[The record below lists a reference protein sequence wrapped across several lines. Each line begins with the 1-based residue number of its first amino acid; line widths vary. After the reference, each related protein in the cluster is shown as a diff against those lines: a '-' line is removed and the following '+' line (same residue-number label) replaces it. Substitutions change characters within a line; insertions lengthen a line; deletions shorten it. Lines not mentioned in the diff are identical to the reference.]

1 LTIPK
6 VFDIINKKS
15 VISREKKEKLTMAKI
30 SFTKLNKVK
39 SLPVVEIPIDDQK
52 VLVEQY
58 LPLEEKVNLI
68 TSVIEQSGNGEEG
81 FFNIVKL
88 EAYYIIEMIR
98 AYTNIS
104 FTEKQLED
112 TTKLYDAIRLND
124 IWTVVADAIP
134 GAEREYIWSN
144 IMALAREITAYNNSA
159 LGILKSISEDYSA
172 LDFEAQNIRDKIND
186 PNVTGLV
193 KEVLTKL
200 G

>member
-1 LTIPK
+1 
-6 VFDIINKKS
+6 
-15 VISREKKEKLTMAKI
+15 MAKVN
-30 SFTKLNKVK
+30 FTKLNKIK
-39 SLPVVEIPIDDQK
+39 SLPVKEISIDDQK

-124 IWTVVADAIP
+124 VWAAVADVIP
-134 GAEREYIWSN
+134 GAEREYIWN
-144 IMALAREITAYNNSA
+144 NVLTLAREITTYNNSV
-159 LGILKSISEDYSA
+159 LGVLKAISND
-172 LDFEAQNIRDKIND
+172 RDNLNFDIEEIMKNLND
-186 PNVTGLV
+186 PQALSLLKGMVDMTGL
-193 KEVLTKL
+193 TN
-200 G
+200 

>member
-1 LTIPK
+1 
-6 VFDIINKKS
+6 
-15 VISREKKEKLTMAKI
+15 MAKI

-39 SLPVVEIPIDDQK
+39 TFGTTEITIGDQK
-52 VLVEQY
+52 IEVEQY

-88 EAYYIIEMIR
+88 EAYYIIEMLK

-124 IWTVVADAIP
+124 VWAAVEDAIP
-134 GAEREYIWSN
+134 ESEREYIWN
-144 IMALAREITAYNNSA
+144 NTLAMAREVTTYNNSVLGVLKAISNDREA
-159 LGILKSISEDYSA
+159 LNFDIAELV
-172 LDFEAQNIRDKIND
+172 DKIKD
-186 PNVTGLV
+186 PEALATLKGLLGQTGLIN
-193 KEVLTKL
+193 
-200 G
+200 

>member
-1 LTIPK
+1 
-6 VFDIINKKS
+6 
-15 VISREKKEKLTMAKI
+15 MAKI
-30 SFTKLNKVK
+30 SFTKLNKIK
-39 SLPVVEIPIDDQK
+39 SLPVVEISIDDQK

-124 IWTVVADAIP
+124 IWATVADAIP

-144 IMALAREITAYNNSA
+144 IMALAREITTYNNSV
-159 LGILKSISEDYSA
+159 LGVLKTISSD
-172 LDFEAQNIRDKIND
+172 RDSLNFDVQEIMNNLND
-186 PNVTGLV
+186 PEALKLLKGMVDMTGL
-193 KEVLTKL
+193 TN
-200 G
+200 

>member
-1 LTIPK
+1 
-6 VFDIINKKS
+6 
-15 VISREKKEKLTMAKI
+15 MAKL
-30 SFTKLNKVK
+30 SFTKLNKIK
-39 SLPVVEIPIDDQK
+39 SLPVVEISIDDQK

-124 IWTVVADAIP
+124 VWAAVADAIP
-134 GAEREYIWSN
+134 VAEREYVWNN
-144 IMALAREITAYNNSA
+144 ILALAREITTYNNSV
-159 LGILKSISEDYSA
+159 LGVLKAISND
-172 LDFEAQNIRDKIND
+172 RDGLNFDVQEIMNNLND
-186 PNVTGLV
+186 PEALKLLKGMVDMTGL
-193 KEVLTKL
+193 TN
-200 G
+200 

>member
-1 LTIPK
+1 
-6 VFDIINKKS
+6 
-15 VISREKKEKLTMAKI
+15 MAKI
-30 SFTKLNKVK
+30 AFSKLNKIK
-39 SLPVVEIPIDDQK
+39 SLPVVEISIDDQK

-144 IMALAREITAYNNSA
+144 IMALAREITTYNNSV
-159 LGILKSISEDYSA
+159 LGVLKAISSD
-172 LDFEAQNIRDKIND
+172 RDNLNFDVTELMNQIND
-186 PNVTGLV
+186 PQALTLLKSMVDMTGL
-193 KEVLTKL
+193 TK
-200 G
+200 

>member
-1 LTIPK
+1 
-6 VFDIINKKS
+6 
-15 VISREKKEKLTMAKI
+15 MAKVN
-30 SFTKLNKVK
+30 FTKLNKIK
-39 SLPVVEIPIDDQK
+39 SLPVVEISIDDQK

-124 IWTVVADAIP
+124 VWAAVADAIP
-134 GAEREYIWSN
+134 VAEREYVWNN
-144 IMALAREITAYNNSA
+144 ILALAREITTYNNSV
-159 LGILKSISEDYSA
+159 LGVLKAISND
-172 LDFEAQNIRDKIND
+172 RDGLNFDVQEIMNNLND
-186 PNVTGLV
+186 PEALKLLKGMVDMTGL
-193 KEVLTKL
+193 TN
-200 G
+200 